1 MNGRHTGRLLELF
14 GIGKA
19 LASQRITS
27 EEPPPALLEVEPAGA
42 GGNEDVMDALV
53 LFQPGP
59 RLEAEMT
66 TQVISDDEEV
76 ASRII
81 GFDVSEQGNIAL
93 GIACGRAPRQFLAIA
108 HPQRPV
114 HPGFL
119 GTAPIVQGRFDAVPS
134 GSWLATLET

>member
-1 MNGRHTGRLLELF
+1 MTTRGLWWTSPDPGFGPQIELSGRHTGSLLDLL

-19 LASQRITS
+19 LSSEGIAA
-27 EEPPPALLEVEPAGA
+27 EEPPPALLHVEPAGA

-66 TQVISDDEEV
+66 AQIVGDDEDV
-76 ASRII
+76 ARRII

-108 HPQRPV
+108 Y
-114 HPGFL
+114 
-119 GTAPIVQGRFDAVPS
+119 A
-134 GSWLATLET
+134 